1 LFFLEP
7 AAVLADN
14 TAVYKGCV
22 MKRQASSDQGMWRR
36 QITFLLA
43 SAGSAIGLGNIWK
56 FPYIAGENGGGAF
69 ILMYLL
75 CIFFVGVPI
84 YMAETVVGHET
95 RRNPVSAMSILARQ
109 SRASQRWRW
118 VGGVACLTGI
128 IVLSYFTVVAGWG
141 LHYLVS
147 AFDGSFQNESSFAVR
162 GIFIELLSDPVAMV
176 RYQSIFLAVVMLVVG
191 LGVRAGLGVAGHI
204 MVPLML
210 LMLGLLIAYSHSLG
224 DMSAA
229 MDFMFSFNVDALN
242 WNSFL
247 IALGHAFFSLSIGM
261 GAMMAYGAYMPKRTS
276 IPSMVFAVASI
287 DVLFAMLAGLAIF
300 PIVFASGLAAGE
312 GPGLMFVSLPVAFGN
327 MLFGNVMG
335 ALFFALVVVAA
346 LSSAVSL
353 LEPAVAWLNERR
365 GLPRPVAVLLLGMLV
380 WLMSLVS
387 MFSFNAMQ
395 DVRILGSLNIFE
407 ALDTLSANILLPG
420 VGFAL
425 AYFVGWRMDVKKF
438 EHRRFFGLWIWV
450 LRYVTAPAVLL
461 IFATTLMQHAV

>member
-1 LFFLEP
+1 
-7 AAVLADN
+7 
-14 TAVYKGCV
+14 

-43 SAGSAIGLGNIWK
+43 SSGSAIGLGNIWK

-69 ILMYLL
+69 ILMYLI
-75 CIFFVGVPI
+75 CIVLVGIPI

-95 RRNPVSAMSILARQ
+95 RRNPVSAMSILANQ
-109 SRASQRWRW
+109 AGKTQRWRW
-118 VGGVACLTGI
+118 VGGVACLTGL

-141 LHYLVS
+141 LHYLVY
-147 AFDGSFQNESSFAVR
+147 ALEGTFQNEGSFAVR

-176 RYQSIFLAVVMLVVG
+176 RYQSLFLVVVMAVVG
-191 LGVRAGLGVAGHI
+191 LGVRAGLGVAGHV

-224 DMSAA
+224 DMTAA
-229 MDFMFSFNVDALN
+229 IDFMFSFDVDALS

-247 IALGHAFFSLSIGM
+247 VALGHAFFSLSIGM

-276 IPSMVFAVASI
+276 IPTMVFAVASI
-287 DVLFAMLAGLAIF
+287 DLLFAMFAGLAIF
-300 PIVFASGLAAGE
+300 PIVFASGLAPGE

-327 MLFGNVMG
+327 MLYGSFMG

-346 LSSAVSL
+346 LSSAVAL

-365 GLPRPVAVLLLGMLV
+365 GLPRPIGVLLLGIMV
-380 WLMSLVS
+380 WLLSLMS
-387 MFSFNAMQ
+387 MFSFNALQ
-395 DVRILGSLNIFE
+395 HVKVVAELNIFE
-407 ALDTLSANILLPG
+407 FLDSLSANVLLPG

-425 AYFVGWRMDVKKF
+425 AVFVGWRMDVKKF
-438 EHRRFFGLWIWV
+438 AHRRFFSLWIWL
-450 LRYVTAPAVLL
+450 LRYVTAPAVLV
-461 IFATTLMQHAV
+461 IFVTTLMQHAV

>member
-1 LFFLEP
+1 
-7 AAVLADN
+7 
-14 TAVYKGCV
+14 
-22 MKRQASSDQGMWRR
+22 MKRQTSSDQGMWRR

-43 SAGSAIGLGNIWK
+43 SSGSAIGLGNIWK

-75 CIFFVGVPI
+75 CIFLVGVPI

-95 RRNPVSAMSILARQ
+95 RRNPVSAMAILAHKAH
-109 SRASQRWRW
+109 ASQQWRW
-118 VGGVACLTGI
+118 VGGVACLIGI

-141 LHYLVS
+141 LHYLVN
-147 AFDGSFQNESSFAVR
+147 AFDGAFQNESSVAVR
-162 GIFIELLSDPVAMV
+162 AIFIDLLSDPVAMV
-176 RYQSIFLAVVMLVVG
+176 RYQSLFLAVVMVVVG
-191 LGVRAGLGVAGHI
+191 LGVRAGLGVANHI

-210 LMLGLLIAYSHSLG
+210 LMLGVLIAYSHSLG
-224 DMSAA
+224 DMAA
-229 MDFMFSFNVDALN
+229 AIDFMFTFNIDALN

-247 IALGHAFFSLSIGM
+247 VALGHAFFSLSIGM

-276 IPSMVFAVASI
+276 IPTMVFAVASI
-287 DVLFAMLAGLAIF
+287 DVLFALFAGLAIF

-327 MLFGNVMG
+327 MHYGSFMG
-335 ALFFALVVVAA
+335 AVFFSLVLIAA
-346 LSSAVSL
+346 LSSSVAL

-365 GLPRPVAVLLLGMLV
+365 GVPRPIAVLLLGVLV
-380 WLMSLVS
+380 WLMSLMS
-387 MFSFNAMQ
+387 MFSFNALQ
-395 DVRILGSLNIFE
+395 DVRVVANLTIFE

-438 EHRRFFGLWIWV
+438 EHRRFFGLWIWL

-461 IFATTLMQHAV
+461 IFITTLIQHAM